1 MNIARFFR
9 QLRSAQ
15 QLSNDLR
22 DRRKP
27 HPRDISELGLPA
39 DFGDRYKF

>member
-15 QLSNDLR
+15 QISNDLR

-27 HPRDISELGLPA
+27 QARDISELGLPA
-39 DFGDRYKF
+39 DFVDRFKF